1 MLNLK
6 HDNKDA
12 NSQVIYKYSINIFK
26 FTEQD
31 LRLYIKNFS
40 SCPEIE
46 KVLIKLCTI
55 VMFIIKYYLQP
66 VAGHTQNIL

>member
-6 HDNKDA
+6 YDKKDA
-12 NSQVIYKYSINIFK
+12 NSQVIYKYSIYIFQ

-46 KVLIKLCTI
+46 KVSSHVL
-55 VMFIIKYYLQP
+55 
-66 VAGHTQNIL
+66 

>member
-1 MLNLK
+1 MNHMCVPCCTKMLNLK
-6 HDNKDA
+6 LDNKDA
-12 NSQVIYKYSINIFK
+12 NHKSYNKYIASIYIFQ

-46 KVLIKLCTI
+46 KVSSHVL
-55 VMFIIKYYLQP
+55 
-66 VAGHTQNIL
+66 